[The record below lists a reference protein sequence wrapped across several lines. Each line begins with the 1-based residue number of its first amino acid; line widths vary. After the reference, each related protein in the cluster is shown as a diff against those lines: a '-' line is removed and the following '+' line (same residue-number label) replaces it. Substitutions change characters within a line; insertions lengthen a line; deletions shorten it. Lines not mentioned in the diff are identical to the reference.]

1 LIVVAISNREIESY
15 IAKPNPAHAI
25 ILLFGADVGLVRER
39 ADTLIAAAVDDVND
53 PFSLVRLEGDDLASE
68 PSRLVDE
75 AMTVPLFGGRR
86 AIRVRAG
93 GRNFS
98 SGVEVLLKEP
108 PKDCRIV
115 IEAGELRRDSPL
127 RAMCEKAK
135 TAAAIA
141 CYADT
146 ARDLE
151 RLIDSELR
159 IAKLRIAPDARA
171 ALTELLGGDR
181 LASRNEIRKLALYAH
196 GNGEISLGDVAAVV
210 TDASSLA
217 LDPIIDSAFAG
228 KPAELETNFAK
239 AVAAGINPNAIMFA
253 AQRQAAQLHRARVAA
268 DEGQPLEVACDRA
281 FPRLH
286 FSRKGLIETALR
298 NLSAERL
305 AQAIVQI
312 GEATLEVRR
321 RPQLAEAAA
330 QRALM
335 AIAVNARRRS

>member
-1 LIVVAISNREIESY
+1 MVAISNREIESY

-25 ILLFGADVGLVRER
+25 ILLFGADIGLVRER
-39 ADTLIAAAVDDVND
+39 ADTLIAAAVDDIND
-53 PFSLVRLEGDDLASE
+53 PFSLVRLEGDDLAAE

-98 SGVEVLLKEP
+98 SGVDVLLKEP

-127 RAMCEKAK
+127 RVMCEKAK
-135 TAAAIA
+135 TAAAIP

-146 ARDLE
+146 ARDLG
-151 RLIDSELR
+151 RLIDVELR
-159 IAKLRIAPDARA
+159 LADLRIAPDARA

-196 GNGEISLGDVAAVV
+196 GTGEISLDDVAAVV

-217 LDPIIDSAFAG
+217 LDPIIDNAFAG
-228 KPAELETNFAK
+228 KPAELETSFAK
-239 AVAAGINPNAIMFA
+239 AIAAGINPNAIMFA
-253 AQRQAAQLHRARVAA
+253 AQRQAAQLHRARLAI
-268 DEGQPLEVACDRA
+268 DEGQPLEAACERA

-286 FSRKGLIETALR
+286 FSRKDLISLALR
-298 NLSAERL
+298 NLTSDRL
-305 AQAIVQI
+305 AQAVIQL
-312 GEATLEVRR
+312 GEAALDVRR

-335 AIAVNARRRS
+335 AIAVNARRRG

>member
-1 LIVVAISNREIESY
+1 MVAISNREIESY
-15 IAKPNPAHAI
+15 LAKPNPAHAI

-39 ADTLIAAAVDDVND
+39 ADALIAAAVDDVND

-93 GRNFS
+93 GRNFA

-127 RAMCEKAK
+127 RVMCEKAK

-151 RLIDSELR
+151 RLIER
-159 IAKLRIAPDARA
+159 RA
-171 ALTELLGGDR
+171 APCEPAHRIRTRAQRSPNLLGGDR

-196 GNGEISLGDVAAVV
+196 GKGEISLDDIAAVV

-217 LDPIIDSAFAG
+217 LDPIIDNAFAG
-228 KPAELETNFAK
+228 KPAELETAFAK
-239 AVAAGINPNAIMFA
+239 AIAAGINPNSIMFA
-253 AQRQAAQLHRARVAA
+253 AQRQA
-268 DEGQPLEVACDRA
+268 
-281 FPRLH
+281 
-286 FSRKGLIETALR
+286 S
-298 NLSAERL
+298 
-305 AQAIVQI
+305 
-312 GEATLEVRR
+312 
-321 RPQLAEAAA
+321 AAA
-330 QRALM
+330 QGAAGDGRRA
-335 AIAVNARRRS
+335 AERTWPSNAHSRGCIFRARS

>member
-1 LIVVAISNREIESY
+1 VVAISNREVEAY
-15 IAKPNPAHAI
+15 LAKPNPAHAI

-39 ADTLIAAAVDDVND
+39 ADALIAAAVDDVND

-98 SGVEVLLKEP
+98 SGVDVLLKEP

-127 RAMCEKAK
+127 RVMCEKAK

-146 ARDLE
+146 TRDLE
-151 RLIDSELR
+151 RLIDNELR
-159 IAKLRIAPDARA
+159 VANLRIEPDARE

-196 GNGEISLGDVAAVV
+196 GKSEISLDDIAAVV
-210 TDASSLA
+210 TDASSFA
-217 LDPIIDSAFAG
+217 LDPIIDNAFAG
-228 KPAELETNFAK
+228 KPAELETAFAK
-239 AVAAGINPNAIMFA
+239 AIAAGTNSNSIMFA
-253 AQRQAAQLHRARVAA
+253 AQRQASQLHKARLAM
-268 DEGQPLEVACDRA
+268 DEGQGADMAVERA

-286 FSRKGLIETALR
+286 FSRKDLIALTLR

-305 AQAIVQI
+305 SQSILQI

-321 RPQLAEAAA
+321 RPQLAEAIA

-335 AIAVNARRRS
+335 SIAVNARRRG